1 MPEFLTAKQVIDL
14 LKVDRT
20 TLYRMIRENRIK
32 GVKVGSQWRFPA
44 NEINMIMNGH
54 ISEDITSS
62 EPPKEILPIH
72 CIQPI
77 QEVFSDI
84 IGVTTL
90 TTDSEG
96 NPITEVS
103 NSCRFCNMI
112 LSTDSGREACN
123 NSWKNLRFANNGKPV
138 FNTCHAG
145 LKYSGANITIDGINS
160 AKLITGQYYISNPP
174 TDNINYIKKLASKYG
189 LDSRELIS
197 ASKEIKVLDEGTKG
211 VMAKWLL
218 KIARSFEMMAN
229 ERKEL
234 LKKLKN
240 IAEIS
245 NF

>member
-44 NEINMIMNGH
+44 NEINMIMNGN

-84 IGVTTL
+84 IGVTAL

-123 NSWKNLRFANNGKPV
+123 NSWKNLRFANNGEPV

-145 LKYSGANITIDGINS
+145 LKYSGANVTIDGINS

-174 TDNINYIKKLASKYG
+174 ADNINYIKKLASKYG